1 MRKTMEVSK
10 SDWKLFREKIG
21 EWQEDYMDRLCQEY
35 INLLKRKDKQ
45 PSEKFWELEERIYK
59 DKKTPGVRLELRK
72 GNLYWDIAKLIHD
85 KVITFDDLEIF
96 SDDLKEA
103 VKFMSLSNE

>member
-1 MRKTMEVSK
+1 MEVSK
-10 SDWKLFREKIG
+10 SDWKLYREKIG

-35 INLLKRKDKQ
+35 IYLLERKDKH
-45 PSEKFWELEERIYK
+45 PSEKFWELEERICK

-85 KVITFDDLEIF
+85 KVITFDDLESF

>member
-1 MRKTMEVSK
+1 MVYDITKA
-10 SDWKLFREKIG
+10 DWKLFQEKLPN
-21 EWQEDYMDRLCQEY
+21 WQENFMRKLNYEY
-35 INLLKRKDKQ
+35 IRLLTEPKRD
-45 PSEKFWELEERIYK
+45 SEKFWELEERICK

>member
-1 MRKTMEVSK
+1 MEVSK

-21 EWQEDYMDRLCQEY
+21 DWQENYIARLNQQYIKLLQKTDR
-35 INLLKRKDKQ
+35 N
-45 PSEKFWELEERIYK
+45 PSDNFWELEKRIYK

-72 GNLYWDIAKLIHD
+72 GDVYWDIAKLIHD
-85 KVITFDDLEIF
+85 KVITFDDLDDF

-103 VKFMSLSNE
+103 VKLILSRKESD

>member
-1 MRKTMEVSK
+1 MEVSK
-10 SDWKLFREKIG
+10 RDWKLFREKIVG
-21 EWQEDYMDRLCQEY
+21 WQEDYMDRLCQEY
-35 INLLKRKDKQ
+35 INLLKSTDKH

-72 GNLYWDIAKLIHD
+72 GDVYWDIAKLIHD
-85 KVITFDDLEIF
+85 KVITFDDLDDF

-103 VKFMSLSNE
+103 VKLILSY

>member
-1 MRKTMEVSK
+1 MEVSK

-21 EWQEDYMDRLCQEY
+21 GWQEDYIDRLCLEY
-35 INLLKRKDKQ
+35 INLLKSTDKH
-45 PSEKFWELEERIYK
+45 PSEKFWELEKRIYK

-72 GNLYWDIAKLIHD
+72 GDVYWDIAKLIHD
-85 KVITFDDLEIF
+85 KVISFDDLDDF

-103 VKFMSLSNE
+103 VKLILSR